1 MKDQWLRELASKGFA
16 ICRGIVPPELI
27 EHARAVVEEQLASD
41 LREAGDEQIKSWT
54 NRTFV
59 PAIETD
65 NRLLDLYQRS
75 PLAAMSQEALAPYAL
90 TALERAQ
97 VQVRFSRKTP
107 ASKAQPLKDWH
118 CDGIACPHLP
128 PGRLNTFQ
136 LLVGILLT
144 DLPQPEGG
152 AVRFRVGGHRSV
164 ASAFRANSRFPEGL
178 QVPAPVLE
186 LPIEAMC
193 GSAGDAI
200 ISHHMA
206 PHAVGVNE
214 TNTDRLMA
222 YFRLRV
228 VDHES
233 IARLQLTDPWI
244 RMPRLAAIE
253 EAFHMEARGE

>member
-1 MKDQWLRELASKGFA
+1 MNDRWLAELATKGFT
-16 ICRGIVPPELI
+16 ICRCLVSPGLTEA
-27 EHARAVVEEQLASD
+27 AREAVEEQLASD
-41 LREAGDEQIKSWT
+41 LKHADDAQVESWT

-59 PAIETD
+59 PAIESD
-65 NRLLDLYQRS
+65 DRLLDLYRRS
-75 PLAAMSQEALAPYAL
+75 PLAAMSQRALEPYAVS
-90 TALERAQ
+90 ALERAQ
-97 VQVRFSRKTP
+97 VQVRLSSRS
-107 ASKAQPLKDWH
+107 AGSSAQPVKDWH

-136 LLVGILLT
+136 LLVGVFLT
-144 DLPQPEGG
+144 DLPHASGG

-164 ASAFRANSRFPEGL
+164 ANAFRRNRSFPEGR
-178 QVPAPVLE
+178 QVPAEVLE
-186 LPIEAMC
+186 LPVEEMC
-193 GSAGDAI
+193 GTAGDAI

-206 PHAVGVNE
+206 PHAVGINE
-214 TNTDRLMA
+214 TETDRVMA

-253 EAFHMEARGE
+253 GDSAWH